1 MNLSVNDQ
9 PEEEENGEASMS
21 QEDLFKELRIR
32 SLGPVQLSASLQV
45 KGWLLAA
52 CSLAFA
58 LAFLYAS
65 ILSKMLP
72 YSGLR
77 LLDAIKDDQYFC
89 FLVPLLVLPTGLIIY
104 LNWLAMSHF
113 QQN

>member
-9 PEEEENGEASMS
+9 PEEEENREASMS

-52 CSLAFA
+52 CSLAYA

-65 ILSKMLP
+65 ILSKMGAAHGTHHLP
-72 YSGLR
+72 QLAGHEPLPAE
-77 LLDAIKDDQYFC
+77 LDVD
-89 FLVPLLVLPTGLIIY
+89 
-104 LNWLAMSHF
+104 LASSNESFHI
-113 QQN
+113 QDG